1 MKQRRALNVDL
12 WLLAQAIGAL
22 LVTRAR
28 FSADGL
34 KAAIGD
40 SITALGSTT
49 GARGVAG
56 PAILRNAGPL

>member
-1 MKQRRALNVDL
+1 MKQRRALKVDL

-22 LVTRAR
+22 PVTRAR

-40 SITALGSTT
+40 SIT